1 MARFCCS
8 SAIFCDRCRPGV
20 NFADPG
26 QSLPTKPHP
35 VVEYWGKILFP
46 LSLRLCPSRLPG
58 QRKRLYLKSLI
69 DRGEPLP
76 PKYKAIL
83 FADAPDVELVW
94 PGKTREVT
102 NVVLPFQSIEQIDE
116 PRAEKP
122 DPQLGFLWDADTGR
136 QIGGWSN
143 KLIWG
148 DNKLILSSLK
158 NGPLRREIEAQGGL
172 KLVYIDPPFDVGAD
186 FSVNIEIGDEVVI
199 KEPSVIEE
207 VAYRDTWGKGAESYL
222 SMMYER
228 LRLIHQ
234 LLGEDG
240 SLYVHCD
247 WRMNSSLRLVLDE
260 IFGSENYLNQITWR
274 RVYSHSD
281 AKRYGIVDDTVLVYT
296 KSDRYIFNKQF
307 KDHSESYVKSHYGQ
321 MDENSRRFRLVTLSA
336 AGSGPS
342 RRFGNQIIAPPP
354 GRHWAWSQERIDEGL
369 RTGRIV
375 FSAKGQP
382 NIKQYLDETEGT
394 VIQTIWDDVH
404 PVNPISA
411 EMLGYA
417 TQKPESLLQRIVS
430 ASSNEGD
437 LVADFF
443 CGSGTTLAVAEKLGR
458 KWIGCDLGRFA
469 IHTSRKRLIGVQREL
484 KVQGKPYRS
493 FEILNLGKYER
504 QYWVGINPNLP
515 DEERQ
520 RQTLQ
525 REEHYLTLILEAYKS
540 ERLFQLPS
548 FHGRKDSA
556 LVVVGPVD
564 APVSREQI
572 LEIVAA
578 CRQHHV
584 VRVDVLGFEFEMG
597 LVPYVRDEVRAQGVM
612 MSLKYIPKDV
622 FDRRAVERG
631 QVTFYDVAYVEV
643 GTQVKGLSA
652 AVTLKDFGVYY
663 QQDDLNVLAEQLKN
677 GASKVTVEGGHVA
690 KVTKDKQGQVTRE
703 VLTKKWSDWV
713 DYWAVDFDFERR
725 QEIIR
730 VVDAEGT
737 DREVWTGNY
746 IFENE
751 WQSFRTRKDRT
762 LELTSAPHTYS
773 QAGRYKIAVKVID
786 IFGIDTTKVVEVRV
800 S

>member
-1 MARFCCS
+1 MT
-8 SAIFCDRCRPGV
+8 V
-20 NFADPG
+20 
-26 QSLPTKPHP
+26 SLNEQEKT
-35 VVEYWGKILFP
+35 
-46 LSLRLCPSRLPG
+46 
-58 QRKRLYLKSLI
+58 YLKSLI
-69 DRGEPLP
+69 DRGQPLP
-76 PKYKAIL
+76 IKYKSVL
-83 FADAPDVELVW
+83 FSDAQDVELVW

-122 DPQLGFLWDADTGR
+122 DPQLGFLWDTATGR
-136 QIGGWSN
+136 QIEGWSN

-148 DNKLILSSLK
+148 DNKLMLSSLK
-158 NGPLRREIEAQGGL
+158 NGPLRREIEVQGGL

-186 FSVNIEIGDEVVI
+186 FSVSVEVGGETFT
-199 KEPSVIEE
+199 KEPNLIEE
-207 VAYRDTWGKGAESYL
+207 IAYRDTWGRGAESYIA
-222 SMMYER
+222 MMYER
-228 LRLIHQ
+228 LNLVYD
-234 LLGEDG
+234 LLADGG

-247 WRMNSSLRLVLDE
+247 SRVNSLLRLVLDE
-260 IFGSENYLNQITWR
+260 IFEPEKFVNDVIWKRSSNTSSIGKIWKKAHDTLLFYVKGDHYTFNFQRKPL
-274 RVYSHSD
+274 SD
-281 AKRYGIVDDTVLVYT
+281 ASLEIYNQRDERGYYQAVPLLVSGKRAGTT
-296 KSDRYIFNKQF
+296 GQPWKSIDP
-307 KDHSESYVKSHYGQ
+307 
-321 MDENSRRFRLVTLSA
+321 NSRGRNGMHWVTT
-336 AGSGPS
+336 P
-342 RRFGNQIIAPPP
+342 
-354 GRHWAWSQERIDEGL
+354 D
-369 RTGRIV
+369 
-375 FSAKGQP
+375 K
-382 NIKQYLDETEGT
+382 LDEYEVQGL
-394 VIQTIWDDVH
+394 VVWPDKVGGVPRLKYYLEDNPGVVMSDIWDDVT
-404 PVNPISA
+404 PITSSSK
-411 EMLGYA
+411 ESLNYA
-417 TQKPESLLQRIVS
+417 TQKPETLLERILLT
-430 ASSNEGD
+430 SSNEGD

-469 IHTSRKRLIGVQREL
+469 IHTSRKRLIEVQREL
-484 KVQGKPYRS
+484 KAQGKPYRS

-548 FHGRKDSA
+548 FHGRKGPA

-564 APVSREQI
+564 APVSREQV

-584 VRVDVLGFEFEMG
+584 TRVDVLGFEFEMG

-643 GTQVKGLSA
+643 GTQVQGLSA
-652 AVTLKDFGVYY
+652 TVTLKDFGVYY

-677 GASKVTVEGGHVA
+677 GASKVTVEGGQVV

-730 VVDAEGT
+730 VVEADGT

-762 LELTSAPHTYS
+762 LELTSAPHTYPR
-773 QAGRYKIAVKVID
+773 AGRYKIAVKVID
-786 IFGIDTTKVVEVRV
+786 IFGIDTTKVVEVTV